1 MRAGFATA
9 LIVCLMPVTAFATT
23 LRLATEIDLLILDGK
38 KVSSSLLRGAGSIEL
53 ENGPHQLV
61 FRVEKSIRMANRE
74 QRMWISPP
82 LIVSFNTRSIDLVNV
97 TLPRLETQRES
108 EMFDASPQISLLDG
122 HAVSIPARV
131 DILPVTETPDG
142 IDYERDTER
151 YNKQGHH
158 ASLPQFANKMADDST
173 LLSSVSELDVPPS
186 QDLTEQRLKYWYQQA
201 DPQTRSRFME
211 WVKLQP
217 PS

>member
-61 FRVEKSIRMANRE
+61 FRVEKSIRMPNRE

-82 LIVSFNTRSIDLVNV
+82 L
-97 TLPRLETQRES
+97 Q
-108 EMFDASPQISLLDG
+108 
-122 HAVSIPARV
+122 
-131 DILPVTETPDG
+131 VTETSEG
-142 IDYERDTER
+142 ID
-151 YNKQGHH
+151 
-158 ASLPQFANKMADDST
+158 
-173 LLSSVSELDVPPS
+173 
-186 QDLTEQRLKYWYQQA
+186 
-201 DPQTRSRFME
+201 
-211 WVKLQP
+211 
-217 PS
+217 

>member
-38 KVSSSLLRGAGSIEL
+38 KVSSSLLRGAGSIVL

-61 FRVEKSIRMANRE
+61 FRVEKSIRMTNRE

-82 LIVSFNTRSIDLVNV
+82 LIVSFNTRDINLVNV

-122 HAVSIPARV
+122 HAVAIPAMI
-131 DILPVTETPDG
+131 DILPITETSEG

-151 YNKQGHH
+151 YNKQGQH
-158 ASLPQFANKMADDST
+158 ASLPHFATQMADDRT

-201 DPQTRSRFME
+201 DKQTRSRFME
-211 WVKLQP
+211 WVKQQP